1 MNGINPNLG
10 GPNETERGDQAE
22 LEKVVI
28 EHFSELETPTAPHSK
43 INRKSKEAHQQKG
56 HFTDDEPNKTDMFEA
71 YVSRMSP
78 QSLLELA
85 QQSKLNQ
92 KLTDMM
98 MKQWD
103 KPEDLDD
110 HATITRDTDQHADPV
125 RTGDRPIQKDRDRT
139 HVRRHHHTA
148 QEYLKSLGTD
158 PAKLQPAIQTY
169 IAGLTKSMILPRP
182 GLKER
187 TTQDRTNLL
196 KLGLSNRQVADIE
209 HNVHAFVKK
218 DLTATIHDGYINLL
232 LRYSNRFNTDLYAV
246 STEYKKLE
254 TMGLQSGILESI
266 DKIKALRNDI
276 KKSLHGFF
284 TEILD
289 DKLIEVRAKTLSV
302 AKLSEAMN
310 EMNHFCNAISYDAT
324 RYFKTIMTRMDQLGL
339 LPFLAPPGS
348 QLSQMDTDSD
358 GRRRQPPSTI
368 ESLSTDH
375 SPDVWG
381 LQQLL
386 LQSVMASGW
395 VNQMEIKFKLSR
407 LKKKLID
414 SGALSEEKW
423 MEMSQAAIEDAKV
436 KWVDLLKEGLTER
449 AGLMS
454 VSGPEWELVRKKLKK
469 AMVGLK
475 KLQAMPS
482 KSELRQ
488 WTNDINGVMYGLMRE
503 DFLRVLASLERQP
516 NHVKLIKQ
524 AKQLK
529 ATLERL
535 KSESGLLG
543 DIMPNDTKVMLTD
556 QRIVESA

>member
-28 EHFSELETPTAPHSK
+28 EHFAELETPTEPHSK
-43 INRKSKEAHQQKG
+43 INRKLKDAHQQKG
-56 HFTDDEPNKTDMFEA
+56 HFTDNEPNKTDMFEA

-92 KLTDMM
+92 QLTDMM
-98 MKQWD
+98 MKQLD

-110 HATITRDTDQHADPV
+110 HATITRDTDPHADPV

-254 TMGLQSGILESI
+254 TMGLQSGIIESI
-266 DKIKALRNDI
+266 DKIKALRNDV

-310 EMNHFCNAISYDAT
+310 EMNHFCNAISYDAA

-339 LPFLAPPGS
+339 LPFLAPAGS

-423 MEMSQAAIEDAKV
+423 KEMSQAAIEDAKV

-469 AMVGLK
+469 AMVALK

-503 DFLRVLASLERQP
+503 DFLRVLATLERQP